1 MNSAKGTTCIGYSMP
16 RVDARRMGAVGI
28 CALLG
33 RRIIEVAV
41 VAAVAEAELRRPRG
55 LPFIV

>member
-1 MNSAKGTTCIGYSMP
+1 
-16 RVDARRMGAVGI
+16 VGI

-55 LPFIV
+55 LPFMVERGGTGEHAVRSGSEREQRE

>member
-1 MNSAKGTTCIGYSMP
+1 
-16 RVDARRMGAVGI
+16 MGAVGI

-41 VAAVAEAELRRPRG
+41 VVAVAEAELRRPRG
-55 LPFIV
+55 LPFMGERGGTCAHAVRSGREREQRE